1 MMENLYWW
9 GVPTLFRC
17 EHDADPEQCD
27 IGLVGVPHSAG
38 NGTTGAPD
46 HHHHP
51 TQPMPPRGAGGSC
64 HRWPD

>member
-46 HHHHP
+46 PPTPPPPHP
-51 TQPMPPRGAGGSC
+51 THGGSS
-64 HRWPD
+64 RQPLA

>member
-38 NGTTGAPD
+38 NGTTGAPEPTPP
-46 HHHHP
+46 HP
-51 TQPMPPRGAGGSC
+51 THGRGAPAC